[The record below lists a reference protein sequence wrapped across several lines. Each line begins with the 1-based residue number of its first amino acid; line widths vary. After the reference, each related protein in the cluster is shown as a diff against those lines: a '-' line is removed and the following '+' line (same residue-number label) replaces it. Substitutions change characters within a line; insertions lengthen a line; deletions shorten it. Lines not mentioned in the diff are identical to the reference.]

1 MHQPEVQ
8 ERLAQLGVVA
18 MGGSPQQFAALISD
32 TRAQIQQLVKQRKM
46 VLD

>member
-1 MHQPEVQ
+1 
-8 ERLAQLGVVA
+8 

-32 TRAQIQQLVKQRKM
+32 TRAQIEQLVQQRRL